1 MEINGVFLD
10 KNVIKTHLLEIKGVG
25 GHVLCSR
32 SQKVDGHVTQTQ
44 AIEKKRPNNYY
55 ILPCETG
62 LYSNT

>member
-32 SQKVDGHVTQTQ
+32 SQKVDGHVTWTQT
-44 AIEKKRPNNYY
+44 IEKNRK
-55 ILPCETG
+55 L
-62 LYSNT
+62 